1 MPKKKSTA
9 SPSIAIIG
17 GGPAGLMA
25 AEVIA
30 AAGYSVE
37 LFDAMPSVGRKFLL
51 AGVGGMNITHAED
64 SALFLGRYGA
74 ASQDLAPMIAPFGAN
89 ALTSWVHDLGIETF
103 IGSSG
108 RVFPK
113 EMKAAPLLRAW
124 LARLKASGVKFHV
137 RHRWLGWDQ
146 NQALR
151 FANPEGEVQRTFD
164 AVVLALGG
172 ASWAKLGSDGAWV
185 PLLAE
190 QGVAIAPLKPANCG
204 FDVAWSTHLSEKFA
218 GSPLKTVAAAT
229 RPHDAKKIGEF
240 VLTAGGVEGSLVY
253 ALSSQLRD
261 DIAEHGSA
269 TLWLDLVPQKS
280 LARITEELSLPR
292 GADSMA
298 NHLRRKLGIEG
309 VKAGLLR
316 EFVSKADFMQPAKLA
331 AAIKSLPI
339 TLVAPRPI
347 DEAISSAGG
356 VMFAGL
362 DDNLMLKPAP
372 GVFCAGEMLDWEA
385 PTGGYLLTA
394 CFSSGRAAGLGV
406 INYLQTAPATQAKK
420 AAVSPTED
428 KVAKPKVAVAIDDEA
443 LPVKAKRA
451 SKAKVDAVASIVD
464 AAEAPKKRAAKAIP
478 AASSELEVAPVKA
491 KRSSKVAEVA
501 VADEVAVA
509 VVPAKAK
516 RNPKVTAVAVAD
528 EAAVEVEVA
537 PVKAKRSPKVAAVTV
552 ADEAAVAVVPAKA
565 KRTRKPSQE

>member
-9 SPSIAIIG
+9 SPSVAIIG

-30 AAGYSVE
+30 AAGFSVE

-64 SALFLGRYGA
+64 AAQFLGRYGS
-74 ASQDLAPMIAPFGAN
+74 ASQDLAPMIEQFGAN
-89 ALTSWVHDLGIETF
+89 ALTAWVHDLGIETF

-172 ASWAKLGSDGAWV
+172 GSWAKLGSDGAWV

-190 QGVAIAPLKPANCG
+190 QGVDIAPLKPANCG

-218 GSPLKTVAAAT
+218 GSPLKSVAAAT
-229 RPHDAKKIGEF
+229 RPHDAKKVGEF
-240 VLTAGGVEGSLVY
+240 VLTAGGIEGSLVY

-316 EFVSKADFMQPAKLA
+316 ELVSKEDFMQPAKLA
-331 AAIKSLPI
+331 AAIKSLAI
-339 TLVAPRPI
+339 TLLAPRPL
-347 DEAISSAGG
+347 DEAISTAGG
-356 VMFAGL
+356 VRFAAL
-362 DDNLMLKPAP
+362 DANLMLKSAP
-372 GVFCAGEMLDWEA
+372 KVFCAGEMLDWEA

-394 CFSSGRAAGLGV
+394 CLSSGRAAGLGV
-406 INYLQTAPATQAKK
+406 INCLQTASETKPKK
-420 AAVSPTED
+420 AATSSAEG
-428 KVAKPKVAVAIDDEA
+428 KVAKPKASVAMDSEA
-443 LPVKAKRA
+443 VPAKAKRV
-451 SKAKVDAVASIVD
+451 SKAKVDAAESIAATTEKPKTRAAKTVPAASTELEAAPVKPKRSRKV
-464 AAEAPKKRAAKAIP
+464 AEAP
-478 AASSELEVAPVKA
+478 
-491 KRSSKVAEVA
+491 
-501 VADEVAVA
+501 
-509 VVPAKAK
+509 
-516 RNPKVTAVAVAD
+516 
-528 EAAVEVEVA
+528 AVEA
-537 PVKAKRSPKVAAVTV
+537 T
-552 ADEAAVAVVPAKA
+552 DVVPAKA
-565 KRTRKPSQE
+565 KRTRKPTQE